1 MMRRGPTEPMTR
13 DASDQNLRI
22 EDIDHLS
29 DDFGELIALSLREDF
44 YAMQRMRDDWDAGTN
59 RFDRPGEIL
68 FEARAGARLVGICG
82 LNRDPYAKSSEVGRV
97 RHLYVDPEFR
107 RRGVGRSLVF
117 KIMECASRSFLRLRL
132 RTLRADADLFYVAL
146 GFRRVAG
153 ETEVTHEM
161 ALRSI
166 GSA

>member
-1 MMRRGPTEPMTR
+1 MTR

-22 EDIDHLS
+22 EHIEDLP
-29 DDFGELIALSLREDF
+29 DDFGDPIALSLREDF

-59 RFDRPGEIL
+59 RFDRRGEIL
-68 FEARAGARLVGICG
+68 LEARAGARLVGISG
-82 LNRDPYAKSSEVGRV
+82 LNRDPYAQSSDVGRR

-107 RRGVGRSLVF
+107 RRGVGRSLVL
-117 KIMECASRSFLRLRL
+117 KIAECASRSFVRLRL

-146 GFRRVAG
+146 GFLRVAC

-161 ALRSI
+161 ALPSI